1 MQLNITLSDEN
12 KNNNQTFDLEQ
23 YTGKISQDSAENRI
37 ENENYAQ
44 GIDFSQQLY
53 GDASP

>member
-1 MQLNITLSDEN
+1 MHITLSDEN
-12 KNNNQTFDLEQ
+12 KHSDQNIDLEQ